1 MHFIAGFTEINA
13 FSNQGKLRS
22 NIHNGLSIINSSFNC
37 TLQCKQC
44 TLHSRPSF
52 SSSWSWKLSLQG
64 ERAWLVRACSVYSSL
79 LFLTPSTVRTE
90 LEGLSKST
98 SLNFSFIWSNS
109 SSLWYTVKSH
119 VKALGLCN
127 FIRGFWV
134 GLLMGGLYPW
144 GM

>member
-22 NIHNGLSIINSSFNC
+22 NIHNGLSIINSIFNY

-52 SSSWSWKLSLQG
+52 SSSWKLSLQG

-109 SSLWYTVKSH
+109 SSFWYTVKSH
-119 VKALGLCN
+119 VKVVCLENFYFFDVNKPAVLKLAL
-127 FIRGFWV
+127 F
-134 GLLMGGLYPW
+134 
-144 GM
+144 